1 MEYKNL
7 RSLDA
12 PEFVSLPE
20 NVKKFIQG
28 RTIFLKAV
36 NKQLDNIMA
45 IATIISKLQ
54 FYNKYD
60 VFRFET
66 LDTFLKILLAEKEAR
81 AYQMSFKD
89 EKKINK

>member
-54 FYNKYD
+54 FYKKYD